1 VAAGGRPSG
10 SWILVA
16 DDEAATRDVVRES
29 FARLGYTTQEVTD
42 GREAVAALEGQEPS
56 LVISKVELDAVSGFE
71 LCREVR
77 EAFGDAVP
85 VILLSAE
92 RTEPLDRV
100 AGLLVGAD
108 DYLAKPF
115 DPDELLARTRR
126 LLGPAVS
133 DEAESPLSRLTP
145 REREVLELLLGGLTQ
160 EQIAERLV
168 ISPKTVGTH
177 IQNILTKLGVH
188 SRAQAVAL
196 AHRGGLV
203 PSRSP
208 SNS

>member
-1 VAAGGRPSG
+1 MAEDDATTRG
-10 SWILVA
+10 LVR
-16 DDEAATRDVVRES
+16 TS
-29 FARLGYTTQEVTD
+29 FARLGYSTREATD
-42 GREAVAALEGQEPS
+42 GREAVRALEESEPS
-56 LVISKVELDAVSGFE
+56 LVISKVELDAVSGYE

-108 DYLAKPF
+108 EYLAKPF
-115 DPDELLARTRR
+115 DPDELLARARR
-126 LLGPAVS
+126 LLGPTVNDDAG
-133 DEAESPLSRLTP
+133 SPLSQLTR
-145 REREVLELLLGGLTQ
+145 REHEVLELLLDGLTQ
-160 EQIAERLV
+160 EQIAEALV

-177 IQNILTKLGVH
+177 IQNVLSKLGVH

-196 AHRGGLV
+196 AHREGV
-203 PSRSP
+203 APPPSSSTR
-208 SNS
+208 